1 MSDFWHILLFCPKQT
16 VVLSEPEITFF
27 SSDKS
32 RSDKDKVYIYVAKS
46 YWLTVITILYFYIII
61 LYYSLANHLE
71 SSKQTLLNGY

>member
-27 SSDKS
+27 SSYKS

-46 YWLTVITILYFYIII
+46 YWLTVITILYFYIIYCI
-61 LYYSLANHLE
+61 TFLPTTLNQANSLF
-71 SSKQTLLNGY
+71 